1 MSVKIQQTWL
11 IYPIL
16 IQYLSTKNIPKRPS
30 GWWFPFILC
39 KLDRNDPSR
48 KKNWKR
54 TSAVSGKKYEPSQKK
69 NWNVQIL
76 VWNPGHFITKPHT
89 KALPV
94 PMPPPRARP
103 ATWSQW
109 WDTPV
114 IEIASLSL
122 SLLLLLILYVDRWW
136 INIYIVVYVY
146 IMVYIHYYIYISI
159 YI

>member
-1 MSVKIQQTWL
+1 MADLSNSHPVL
-11 IYPIL
+11 INKKH
-16 IQYLSTKNIPKRPS
+16 TKTTIRMMVSFHSLQAGPKRS
-30 GWWFPFILC
+30 FPE
-39 KLDRNDPSR
+39 
-48 KKNWKR
+48 KKTENEHQQFQEKNMNPP
-54 TSAVSGKKYEPSQKK
+54 KKK

-122 SLLLLLILYVDRWW
+122 SLLLLLILYVDRWC
-136 INIYIVVYVY
+136 INIYSGICIYNGIY
-146 IMVYIHYYIYISI
+146 TLLYIYISI
-159 YI
+159 YIMVYVYI